1 MIQKSEEE
9 FLSLCTYKEHLSWVV
24 GQFYRGTGRD
34 LMYKEHLIAKVVQKN
49 CVYLFLVS
57 SSGNKLRVIK
67 TCSVS
72 PPWVSDTRVPPRIL
86 RTCGVTFRPT
96 SFNVHTVFFLTI
108 KQKGKSGSSKLL
120 A

>member
-1 MIQKSEEE
+1 
-9 FLSLCTYKEHLSWVV
+9 
-24 GQFYRGTGRD
+24 
-34 LMYKEHLIAKVVQKN
+34 MYKEHLIAKVVQKN

-86 RTCGVTFRPT
+86 RTCVMTFRPT
-96 SFNVHTVFFLTI
+96 SFNVHTVFF
-108 KQKGKSGSSKLL
+108 SLL
-120 A
+120 NKRVKVVHQSF

>member
-1 MIQKSEEE
+1 
-9 FLSLCTYKEHLSWVV
+9 
-24 GQFYRGTGRD
+24 
-34 LMYKEHLIAKVVQKN
+34 MYKEHLIAKVVQKN

-57 SSGNKLRVIK
+57 SSGTKLRVIK
-67 TCSVS
+67 TRSVS
-72 PPWVSDTRVPPRIL
+72 PPWVSDTLVPPRIL

-108 KQKGKSGSSKLL
+108 KQKGKNGSSKLV

>member
-1 MIQKSEEE
+1 MVQTSEEE

-57 SSGNKLRVIK
+57 SSGNKLCVIK

-72 PPWVSDTRVPPRIL
+72 PPWVSDTHVPPRIL

-96 SFNVHTVFFLTI
+96 SFSVHTVFF
-108 KQKGKSGSSKLL
+108 SLL
-120 A
+120 NKKVKTVHQSF